1 MSAKLLKYSGILGH
15 VVRCLVVG
23 ALFVLPL
30 GCSDDS
36 QGAQTSARGPRTIPV
51 VIEKPSS
58 HEFVDRIEALGTA
71 GSTESIVVSAQ
82 VTETVSRVYFDD
94 GQVVA
99 KGDVLVELTSREES
113 AQLSE
118 VRANL
123 GEAERQYERA
133 IEMSRNGSLSEAQLD
148 VRATALDAARARL
161 DELGARMHDRL
172 IRAPF
177 AGVLGM
183 RSVSPGTLV
192 QPGDMITTLDD
203 IDVIKI
209 DFGVPER
216 FLSILSVGLLV
227 RSTTAAYPDR
237 AFEGTVRAIDARVD
251 PDTRSVRVRADLPN
265 PEHALRP
272 GMLVS
277 VELTAN
283 RATRLAIPEEAI
295 VPIGERRFVFV
306 VNSEKRADRIELT
319 TGRRENGLVEV
330 VEGLDGDESV
340 VSEGGSILRPG
351 SVVEIVPR
359 GPRQIDILSKAKAR
373 G

>member
-1 MSAKLLKYSGILGH
+1 
-15 VVRCLVVG
+15 VG
-23 ALFVLPL
+23 ALLSITL
-30 GCSDDS
+30 ACGDDP
-36 QGAQTSARGPRTIPV
+36 GAVQTAGRGPRSVPV
-51 VIEKPSS
+51 VVEKPAQ

-71 GSTESIVVSAQ
+71 GSNESIVVSAQ
-82 VTETVSRVYFDD
+82 VTETVSRVHFDD

-113 AQLSE
+113 AQLDE

-133 IEMSRNGSLSEAQLD
+133 LEMSRNGTLSEAQLD
-148 VRATALDAARARL
+148 ARTTARDGARARL
-161 DELGARMHDRL
+161 DELRARMRDRL

-192 QPGDMITTLDD
+192 QPGDTITTLDD
-203 IDVIKI
+203 IDTIKI
-209 DFGVPER
+209 DFSVPER
-216 FLSILSVGLLV
+216 FLTVLSPGLVV
-227 RSTTAAYPDR
+227 RAKTAAYPDR
-237 AFEGTVRAIDARVD
+237 SFEGTVRAIDTRVD

-265 PEHALRP
+265 PGHDLRP
-272 GMLVS
+272 GMLVA

-283 RATRLAIPEEAI
+283 RETRLAIPEEAI

-306 VNSEKRADRIELT
+306 VNPENRVDRIELE
-319 TGRRENGLVEV
+319 TGRRESGLVEV
-330 VEGLDGDESV
+330 VAGLGGDERV
-340 VSEGGSILRPG
+340 VLEGGSMLRPG
-351 SVVEIVPR
+351 STIEIVPR
-359 GPRQIDILSKAKAR
+359 GPRQSDSTPDAQAR

>member
-1 MSAKLLKYSGILGH
+1 
-15 VVRCLVVG
+15 
-23 ALFVLPL
+23 
-30 GCSDDS
+30 
-36 QGAQTSARGPRTIPV
+36 
-51 VIEKPSS
+51 
-58 HEFVDRIEALGTA
+58 
-71 GSTESIVVSAQ
+71 
-82 VTETVSRVYFDD
+82 VSRVYFED

-113 AQLSE
+113 AQLDE

-123 GEAERQYERA
+123 GEAKRQYERA
-133 IEMSRNGSLSEAQLD
+133 AEMSRNGTLSDAQLD
-148 VRATALDAARARL
+148 VRTTARAAAQARL
-161 DELGARMHDRL
+161 EELRARMHDRL

-209 DFGVPER
+209 DFAVPER
-216 FLSILSVGLLV
+216 FLSVLLPGLKV

-237 AFEGTVRAIDARVD
+237 VFKGTVRTIDTRVD
-251 PDTRSVRVRADLPN
+251 PETRSVRVRADLPN
-265 PEHALRP
+265 PGHALRP
-272 GMLVS
+272 GMLVA

-283 RATRLAIPEEAI
+283 RQTRLAIPEESI

-306 VNSEKRADRIELT
+306 VNSETSADRIELT
-319 TGRRENGLVEV
+319 TGRRANGLVEV
-330 VEGLDGDESV
+330 VAGLAGDERV
-340 VSEGGSILRPG
+340 VIEGGSMLSPG
-351 SVVEIVPR
+351 SVVKIVPR
-359 GPRQIDILSKAKAR
+359 GARQDEAAGALGAR